1 MATSG
6 ASIHEHQASS
16 LGEELRDDGSTQLD
30 AIIEALIEAAP
41 QLIRQRQLLP
51 ALDWSKVS
59 VRTVRRL
66 LDRLADANMA
76 LPAWLARN
84 ILNAGHALP
93 ESTTT
98 MLAPEFQLLREL
110 NEAGPG
116 PASAQTLH
124 RTSELAITALP
135 SDETAAAIV
144 RRLVEIGAG
153 DEACTV
159 ALAAWPV
166 APRALHLARDA
177 LSHRLQTLPSLKCA
191 VAGFSTTSTFAKAL
205 VPAFAKRGIRI
216 EPNEAPF
223 GSAIAALHAPAG
235 DEQASLLLLDGQ
247 SLIQTSWRLG
257 LESAAS
263 DFAARLEA
271 LKQAVAVYSAESAMP
286 LIVNTLPAASV
297 PSLGYM
303 DSYHQAGMAALTRR
317 ANAALAELA
326 AQFANVVLVDADVA
340 LSRVAHGER
349 SDPRLWFYGQIAYA
363 EAAANELAE
372 AYAAAWA
379 MRTAKPPKV
388 VALDF
393 DNTLWGGVF
402 GDDGMER
409 LQCGDDPPGNAFK
422 ALQEECLRLK
432 AQGKLLVGVSKNNP
446 DALAVF
452 ERHPGMTL
460 RVDDFAATAVNWQ
473 PKADN
478 IRTIA
483 ADLNLGLDSFIFLD
497 DSPHEREAMRRLC
510 PEVRVPEMPA
520 DPAARPRWLRGLTET
535 WPARLTTEDMQ
546 RPAMYSADRKAR
558 ELRAAA
564 TSYDNYLQGLDQRLI
579 IEPLTL
585 RTLPRVAQLH
595 ERTNQF
601 NPTTRRYSEAELAA
615 FMDHPDT
622 FVTLLGTAED
632 RFGGHGIVIAAVARI
647 DGMTAYIDSLV
658 MSCRVI
664 ARQVETAFLGA
675 LVEELCGRGVRDV
688 VASYRPTAKNA
699 LVRDLYAAHGFQPL
713 ETEDKESSVWIWK
726 AKDQQI
732 PASPF
737 VAVEWSR

>member
-1 MATSG
+1 MAITGAPVHENQGSG
-6 ASIHEHQASS
+6 
-16 LGEELRDDGSTQLD
+16 LGDKMRDDASFQLD
-30 AIIEALIEAAP
+30 AVIDTLVEAAP
-41 QLIRQRQLLP
+41 QLIRQRQLLL
-51 ALDWSKVS
+51 AIDWSKVGAQ
-59 VRTVRRL
+59 TVRRL
-66 LDRLADANMA
+66 LERLADANMV
-76 LPAWLARN
+76 LPAWLARS

-93 ESTTT
+93 ESTAT
-98 MLAPEFQLLREL
+98 MLAPELQLLRQL
-110 NEAGPG
+110 NEAGTSH
-116 PASAQTLH
+116 ANAQTLD
-124 RTSELAITALP
+124 RTCELAIMAPP
-135 SDETAAAIV
+135 SGETAAAIV

-153 DEACTV
+153 NEACTV

-177 LSHRLQTLPSLKCA
+177 LSHRLQTLPGLKCA

-216 EPNEAPF
+216 EPDEAPF

-235 DEQASLLLLDGQ
+235 DAQASLLLLDAQ

-257 LESAAS
+257 LESVAS

-271 LKQAVAVYSAESAMP
+271 LKQAVAVYSAESALP

-297 PSLGYM
+297 PILGHM
-303 DSYHQAGMAALTRR
+303 DGYHQAGMAALTRR

-349 SDPRLWFYGQIAYA
+349 SDPRLWFYGRIAYA

-372 AYAAAWA
+372 AFAAAWA
-379 MRTAKPPKV
+379 MRTAKPLKV

-432 AQGKLLVGVSKNNP
+432 AQGKLLAGLSKNNP

-452 ERHPGMTL
+452 ERHPGMAL

-520 DPAARPRWLRGLTET
+520 DPAVRPLWLRGLIET
-535 WPARLTTEDMQ
+535 WPTRLTTEDMQ
-546 RPAMYSADRKAR
+546 RPAMYSAERKAR

-564 TSYDNYLQGLDQRLI
+564 SSYDDYLQGLDQRLT
-579 IEPLTL
+579 IESLTL

-601 NPTTRRYSEAELAA
+601 NPTTRRYSEADLTA
-615 FMDHPDT
+615 FMDNPET
-622 FVTLLGTAED
+622 FLTLLGAAED
-632 RFGGHGIVIAAVARI
+632 RFGQHGIVIAAVARI
-647 DGMTAYIDSLV
+647 DGRTAHIESLV

-675 LVEELCGRGVRDV
+675 LIEALCSRGVSDV
-688 VASYRPTAKNA
+688 VATYRPTAKNA
-699 LVRDLYAAHGFQPL
+699 LVRDLYATHGFQPL
-713 ETEDKESSVWIWK
+713 ETGDKESSVWIWK

>member
-1 MATSG
+1 MATTG
-6 ASIHEHQASS
+6 ASVHEHQGSS
-16 LGEELRDDGSTQLD
+16 LGDKMRDDGSFQLA
-30 AIIEALIEAAP
+30 AIIDTLIEAAP

-51 ALDWSKVS
+51 AFDWSKVGAQ
-59 VRTVRRL
+59 TVRRL
-66 LDRLADANMA
+66 LERLAEANMA

-93 ESTTT
+93 ESTTA
-98 MLAPEFQLLREL
+98 MLAPELQLMREL
-110 NEAGPG
+110 NDAGPG
-116 PASAQTLH
+116 PASARTLR
-124 RTSELAITALP
+124 RTSELAATAAP
-135 SDETAAAIV
+135 SGETAAAIV

-166 APRALHLARDA
+166 APRALHQAREA
-177 LSHRLQTLPSLKCA
+177 LSHRLQTLPGLKCA

-216 EPNEAPF
+216 EPDEAPF

-235 DEQASLLLLDGQ
+235 NPQACLLLLDSQ
-247 SLIQTSWRLG
+247 SLLQTSWRLG
-257 LESAAS
+257 LESVAS
-263 DFAARLEA
+263 DLVARLEA
-271 LKQAVAVYSAESAMP
+271 LKQAVAVYSAESGLP
-286 LIVNTLPAASV
+286 LIVNTLPAATE

-303 DSYHQAGMAALTRR
+303 DGYHQAGLATLTRR
-317 ANAALAELA
+317 ANAALADLA
-326 AQFANVVLVDADVA
+326 ARFANVVLVDADVA
-340 LSRVAHGER
+340 LARIAHGEKVD
-349 SDPRLWFYGQIAYA
+349 SRLWFYGRIAYA

-372 AYAAAWA
+372 AYAAAWV
-379 MRTAKPPKV
+379 MRKTKPLKV

-409 LQCGDDPPGNAFK
+409 LHCGDDPPGNAFK
-422 ALQEECLRLK
+422 ALQQECLRLK

-452 ERHPGMTL
+452 ERHPGMAL

-520 DPAARPRWLRGLTET
+520 DPAARPRWLRGLAET
-535 WPARLTTEDMQ
+535 WPVRLTTEDMH
-546 RPAMYSADRKAR
+546 RPAMYFAERKAR
-558 ELRAAA
+558 ELKAAA
-564 TSYDNYLQGLDQRLI
+564 TSYDEYLQGLDQRLI
-579 IEPLTL
+579 IEPLSSF
-585 RTLPRVAQLH
+585 TLPRVAQLH

-601 NPTTRRYSEAELAA
+601 NPTTQRYTEADLAA
-615 FMDHPDT
+615 FMDQPET
-622 FVTLLGTAED
+622 IVALLGAVED
-632 RFGGHGIVIAAVARI
+632 RFGQHGIVIAAVARI
-647 DGMTAYIDSLV
+647 DGGTAYIDSLV

-664 ARQVETAFLGA
+664 ARQIETAFLGA
-675 LVEELCGRGVRDV
+675 LVAALCGRGVSDV
-688 VASYRPTAKNA
+688 VARYRPTAKNE

-713 ETEDKESSVWIWK
+713 ETEDKESSLWIWK
-726 AKDQQI
+726 VEDRHM